1 MRGKSWSSGAGRR
14 LGAWLR
20 RWLPWLWGERVLVA
34 RVLDGDSIR
43 LANGREVRYLGINA
57 PEVYGLNGRPMP
69 WAEAAKAAN
78 ARLVE
83 GRYVRLVRGEGEPDR
98 DVYGRLLRH
107 VYRGRVWV
115 NGRLVAMGLA
125 RVWDGKSADPRL
137 ARLQRLETEA
147 RRRKRGLWR
156 DAG

>member
-1 MRGKSWSSGAGRR
+1 MWGGLRRRPSCAGWG
-14 LGAWLR
+14 LVAWLR
-20 RWLPWLWGERVLVA
+20 RRLEPFLGEKVLVA

-43 LANGREVRYLGINA
+43 LADGREVRYLSVDA
-57 PEVYGLNGRPMP
+57 PEVCGPDGRPRP
-69 WAEAAKAAN
+69 WAEAARAAN
-78 ARLVE
+78 AHLVE

-115 NGRLVAMGLA
+115 NGRLVMMGLA
-125 RVWDGKSADPRL
+125 RVRRGESADPRL
-137 ARLQRLETEA
+137 TRLQRFEAEA

-156 DAG
+156 G